1 MTVAFFGANISP
13 VDVQESMFEVPILV
27 ERCNTFQ
34 LSTSEDA
41 TGDKT
46 LEIRLEAKEGMNW
59 DAVDERE
66 VKMALIDQLVR
77 INQDFRAAY
86 AMSGAERVTVQLFQN
101 NEGDFANNDIRI
113 KARYLN

>member
-1 MTVAFFGANISP
+1 MTIKELYELFEELGIDKSEITLPRTDLPLLFHYGRADMTVAFFGANISP

-59 DAVDERE
+59 DA
-66 VKMALIDQLVR
+66 L
-77 INQDFRAAY
+77 
-86 AMSGAERVTVQLFQN
+86 
-101 NEGDFANNDIRI
+101 
-113 KARYLN
+113 